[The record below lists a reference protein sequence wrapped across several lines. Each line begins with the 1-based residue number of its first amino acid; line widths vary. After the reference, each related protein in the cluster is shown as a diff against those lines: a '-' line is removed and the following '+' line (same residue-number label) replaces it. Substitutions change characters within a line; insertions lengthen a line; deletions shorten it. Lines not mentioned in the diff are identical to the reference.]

1 MEVWKDIPNYV
12 GIYMISNLGRIE
24 ILERKVKNRNGY
36 RIVKRQI
43 KIKKTIWKMGKGWI
57 EWKLH

>member
-1 MEVWKDIPNYV
+1 MELWKDIPNYV

-43 KIKKTIWKMGKGWI
+43 KIKKTI
-57 EWKLH
+57 

>member
-43 KIKKTIWKMGKGWI
+43 KIKKTIWKIGKEWI
-57 EWKLH
+57 EWQD

>member
-24 ILERKVKNRNGY
+24 ILERKVKNKKGY
-36 RIVKRQI
+36 RSVKRQI
-43 KIKKTIWKMGKGWI
+43 KIKKTI
-57 EWKLH
+57 

>member
-24 ILERKVKNRNGY
+24 SLERKVKNRNDY

-43 KIKKTIWKMGKGWI
+43 KIKKTI
-57 EWKLH
+57 

>member
-24 ILERKVKNRNGY
+24 SLERKVK
-36 RIVKRQI
+36 IEMVIELLKDKLKLKKRFE
-43 KIKKTIWKMGKGWI
+43 KLEKG
-57 EWKLH
+57 E

>member
-1 MEVWKDIPNYV
+1 MEVWKYIPNYV

-24 ILERKVKNRNGY
+24 RLERKVKNRNGY

-43 KIKKTIWKMGKGWI
+43 KIKKTI
-57 EWKLH
+57 

>member
-24 ILERKVKNRNGY
+24 ILERKVKNRDMEAITYYTYNN
-36 RIVKRQI
+36 
-43 KIKKTIWKMGKGWI
+43 KKQTI
-57 EWKLH
+57 ELY